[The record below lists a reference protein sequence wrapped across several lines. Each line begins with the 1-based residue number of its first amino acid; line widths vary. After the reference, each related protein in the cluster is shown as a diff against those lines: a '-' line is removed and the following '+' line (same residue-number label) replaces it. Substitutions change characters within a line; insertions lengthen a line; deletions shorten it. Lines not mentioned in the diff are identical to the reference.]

1 MLLRYKED
9 LISAKIAREHV
20 EETLRNQLAFMKNE
34 QEALRHEKDAIN
46 DQLVAEVNKL
56 RWAGRRHGRS

>member
-34 QEALRHEKDAIN
+34 QEALQHEKDALN
-46 DQLVAEVNKL
+46 DELVAELNKL
-56 RWAGRRHGRS
+56 R